1 MAFKLKSK
9 LTSGGLMGHSAN
21 QPKLNNSSKTPFFQG
36 QQEQDIP
43 GIVVTER
50 DATGGEA
57 TAGYVAGAPGTVS
70 RERGTIDETFAN
82 ITPEQIAKVV
92 AEGFTGDL
100 PGYKQY
106 VEGYNKGTLPSQRK
120 NYGGEVTVTDPTTG
134 TSKPMYTYEGTP
146 RNIDPKWGKHYGFNE
161 FTNEKPTWRE
171 QKDKLR
177 GSKRYRSFS
186 DEKKKKVMDAYK
198 KSFLIMNPGTN
209 FVNRPSSTTR
219 TLSTDTAGKDGSR
232 DYSGLTELEN

>member
-100 PGYKQY
+100 SGYKQY
-106 VEGYNKGTLPSQRK
+106 VEGYNQGTLPSQAVIRDRSTTDATSEVKYSGKPRK
-120 NYGGEVTVTDPTTG
+120 YDQDYVT
-134 TSKPMYTYEGTP
+134 
-146 RNIDPKWGKHYGFNE
+146 HYKLE
-161 FTNEKPTWRE
+161 YSSETPTWQE
-171 QKDKLR
+171 QKDVFINSERFKKL
-177 GSKRYRSFS
+177 SDKNKDKQFKKFKRLFS
-186 DEKKKKVMDAYK
+186 DANGGIKWTKGNGKKKK
-198 KSFLIMNPGTN
+198 IETN
-209 FVNRPSSTTR
+209 V
-219 TLSTDTAGKDGSR
+219 LGKISDWKPR
-232 DYSGLTELEN
+232 N

>member
-1 MAFKLKSK
+1 MAFELKSK
-9 LTSGGLMGHSAN
+9 FTSNGLIKSVKTGATPLLQNECLQYGKDPNTGERICVTDKSAG
-21 QPKLNNSSKTPFFQG
+21 K
-36 QQEQDIP
+36 
-43 GIVVTER
+43 
-50 DATGGEA
+50 
-57 TAGYVAGAPGTVS
+57 PGTVS
-70 RERGTIDETFAN
+70 GPRGTIDETFAN

-100 PGYKQY
+100 SGYKQY